1 MIKNI
6 VFDMGNVILRWDPQY
21 IAGKLSNN
29 EKEKEIIIN
38 ELFASKQWALL
49 DEGKISLEEI
59 VASFKL
65 EHRELLKY
73 ALYHW
78 HDYFEPFT
86 EIIPLLKRLKTNNYR
101 IYLLSN
107 CSKQFDEY
115 CCRVEAFKYF
125 DGFYISAKHQL
136 MKPDVK
142 IYQDFLNDFHL
153 QAEESIF
160 IDDVKANIDGAKQAG
175 MAGYCYDGNVCK
187 LEKYLIDEMK
197 LDF

>member
-1 MIKNI
+1 MIKNV
-6 VFDMGNVILRWDPQY
+6 VFDMGNVILRWNPQY
-21 IAGKLSNN
+21 IAEKLSNN

-49 DEGKISLEEI
+49 DEGKISLEET
-59 VASFKL
+59 VASFSSK
-65 EHRELLKY
+65 HRELLKY

-78 HDYFEPFT
+78 HDYFEPFI
-86 EIIPLLKRLKTNNYR
+86 EIIPLLKRLNNNNYQ

-107 CSKQFDEY
+107 CNKQFDEY
-115 CCRVEAFKYF
+115 CQRVEAFKYF

-136 MKPDVK
+136 MKPDIK
-142 IYQDFLNDFHL
+142 IYQDFLNEFHL
-153 QAEESIF
+153 KAEESIF

-175 MAGYCYDGNVCK
+175 IAGYYYDGDVCK